1 LKKLVFKTQ
10 QTMAMQREVNNQIK
24 QMIAFINQEAREKA
38 EEIRVNAER
47 SARNETATFI
57 HTEKLRLNKEYEQK
71 TEDVTQQRTI
81 QKTQILREGQL
92 KKLRN
97 KDELKGKLKEAATT
111 ALKGAVKTA
120 SYKEFLINSAV
131 EAALLID
138 EKKVAF
144 TGLKADQQLLRTGL
158 AEISRRYKKACA
170 RPDYNGS
177 NPDCDFSMV
186 ESKVLDDSKVGGV
199 VASAMAGRIVVDN
212 TLLARLDICMH
223 DLLPQ
228 LAKMMFG
235 GKSK

>member
-1 LKKLVFKTQ
+1 MKFYENGAALAKDMGIPLQTLVDTHQ
-10 QTMAMQREVNNQIK
+10 QHYEASQKAAKSRHEEFVVKGEAM
-24 QMIAFINQEAREKA
+24 
-38 EEIRVNAER
+38 
-47 SARNETATFI
+47 
-57 HTEKLRLNKEYEQK
+57 NKEYEQK

-228 LAKMMFG
+228 LATMMFG